1 MYKCVY
7 IQYIHGI
14 LAGELGRQGGS
25 QQGDIGEG
33 ASHTHGNARM
43 ERWLVSGERR
53 PRRFRRLPSGFMK
66 QGFLYRI
73 YGDDF

>member
-1 MYKCVY
+1 MCIY

-33 ASHTHGNARM
+33 ASHTTETLAWRGGLFRANAAPAGFVGYP
-43 ERWLVSGERR
+43 LVS
-53 PRRFRRLPSGFMK
+53 
-66 QGFLYRI
+66 
-73 YGDDF
+73 